1 MRVPWWGD
9 LTAVAGLAVAGLVL
23 AVVPL
28 PGPIRTAALLPL
40 LLVLPGY
47 ALSAALF
54 RPGEITRQLRAV
66 LSVAFSL
73 SAAALGGLVVQLFVG
88 LDRTVWAALLAG
100 VTVAAA
106 AIALDRRDAMPADSE
121 DVRIRVPRLGAVT
134 LAAILIATA
143 IAGGAIALARD
154 GVAQQ
159 RSEAHFSSL
168 WLVPG
173 DSSAGGPAEVGVLN
187 HEGKAVSY
195 RVVVREGDWT
205 IKRWRVHLGSDQSWR
220 AELAASAISGTAP
233 LVARLDRG
241 GRPYHRVSVP
251 IGGG

>member
-1 MRVPWWGD
+1 
-9 LTAVAGLAVAGLVL
+9 VAGLAVAGLIL

-28 PGPIRTAALLPL
+28 PGPVRTAALMPL
-40 LLVLPGY
+40 ILVLPGY
-47 ALSAALF
+47 ALSATLF
-54 RPGEITRQLRAV
+54 RPGEISRQLRAV

-106 AIALDRRDAMPADSE
+106 AFALDRRDAMPADTE
-121 DVRIRVPRLGAVT
+121 DARVRVPRLGLVT
-134 LAAILIATA
+134 MAAILVATA

-154 GVAQQ
+154 GVARQ

-173 DSSAGGPAEVGVLN
+173 DPSAGEPAEVGVSN
-187 HEGKAVSY
+187 HEDKTVSY
-195 RVVVREGDWT
+195 RVVIREGART
-205 IKRWRVHLGSDQSWR
+205 IKRWRIHLGSNQSWQ
-220 AELAASAISGTAP
+220 AHLAASASSGAAP
-233 LVARLDRG
+233 LVGRLDRG
-241 GRPYHRVSVP
+241 GVPYRRVSVP